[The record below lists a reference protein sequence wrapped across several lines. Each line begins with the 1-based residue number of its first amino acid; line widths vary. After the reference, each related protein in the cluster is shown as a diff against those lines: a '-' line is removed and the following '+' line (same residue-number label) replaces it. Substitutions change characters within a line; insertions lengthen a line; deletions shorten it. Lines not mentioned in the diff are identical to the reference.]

1 MDYEFLTPLGGLLSL
16 QLLVFQVCG
25 LKSRDLRSSITKPSS
40 FRDVTVQF
48 ESSAFVR
55 SHHIAWAQKDFFR
68 TVTSA
73 SKKFL
78 PVCRAEL
85 FELISKDPA
94 PLLPATEAESVTS
107 GPVNPEPEITEPP
120 VAPTDVELTQQSEA
134 VEATTIQSEL
144 LETAPEVA
152 PQDTTPTKDLNTI
165 LQLLETQGTAQTSD
179 LDSLV
184 GAIVNFLN
192 EGNEVPPNLTIE
204 LPSSPGNPVE
214 LMLSSSGAGDQE
226 SVAWVLLYMAKCDVL
241 LL

>member
-1 MDYEFLTPLGGLLSL
+1 
-16 QLLVFQVCG
+16 
-25 LKSRDLRSSITKPSS
+25 
-40 FRDVTVQF
+40 
-48 ESSAFVR
+48 
-55 SHHIAWAQKDFFR
+55 
-68 TVTSA
+68 
-73 SKKFL
+73 
-78 PVCRAEL
+78 
-85 FELISKDPA
+85 
-94 PLLPATEAESVTS
+94 
-107 GPVNPEPEITEPP
+107 
-120 VAPTDVELTQQSEA
+120 VELTQQSEA

-226 SVAWVLLYMAKCDVL
+226 SVA
-241 LL
+241 